1 MASALLALVEPI
13 CIVSGFCDGGYS
25 DPDRSPLHVAY
36 QLLFVATIAVVGVLA
51 GLRFSSLLLRRG

>member
-1 MASALLALVEPI
+1 LVEPI

-51 GLRFSSLLLRRG
+51 GLRLSSLLRRRG